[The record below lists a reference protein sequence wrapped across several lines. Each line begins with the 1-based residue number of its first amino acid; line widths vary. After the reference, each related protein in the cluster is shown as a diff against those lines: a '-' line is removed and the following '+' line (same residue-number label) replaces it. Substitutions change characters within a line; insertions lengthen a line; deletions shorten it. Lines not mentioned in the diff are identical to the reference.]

1 MSDKPK
7 AGSAKL
13 AEMPS
18 AVIPPVRVVKEFPF
32 TLRSLTLKDV
42 TKLPGAQRY
51 SSREFGVPYATV
63 DLDWPGT
70 VKVTENEDPLV
81 ELAEGIRKLM
91 LWLQGTGTEMGR
103 EVMASIGVDQAQAQI
118 DDVPVR
124 DIKEL

>member
-1 MSDKPK
+1 M
-7 AGSAKL
+7 
-13 AEMPS
+13 
-18 AVIPPVRVVKEFPF
+18 
-32 TLRSLTLKDV
+32 
-42 TKLPGAQRY
+42 
-51 SSREFGVPYATV
+51 

>member
-1 MSDKPK
+1 M
-7 AGSAKL
+7 
-13 AEMPS
+13 
-18 AVIPPVRVVKEFPF
+18 
-32 TLRSLTLKDV
+32 
-42 TKLPGAQRY
+42 
-51 SSREFGVPYATV
+51 
-63 DLDWPGT
+63 
-70 VKVTENEDPLV
+70 